1 MTSAIAT
8 EDESSSIPVQQLESV
23 VVRFAGDSGDG
34 MQLAGTQLT
43 NTSALG
49 GNDVATFPDY
59 PAEIRAPLGTLAGV
73 SGFQVRFASHHILT
87 PGDLAD
93 TLVAMNPAALKQ
105 NLVDLKTGG
114 TLITDTDAFDAK
126 GLKLAHYDHNPLE
139 DAALSSD
146 YQLISAPITRLTRE
160 AVESSGLGRKL
171 AARCRNFFAM
181 GLVYWIYGRDME
193 PSLRFIERRFGKDK
207 AVALA
212 DTLALKAGWN
222 FGETTEALRRHY
234 QVPAAVMPAGR
245 YRNLTGNQAL
255 SYGLISAAKRSSKAL
270 FYGAYP
276 ITPASEILHELSRH
290 KAYSVTTFQAEDE
303 IAAMTAVI
311 GAAYGGALAATASA
325 GPGIALKLE
334 AMGLAV
340 MLELPLL
347 VLNIQRAGPST
358 GLPTKPEQA
367 DLLQAMFGRSG
378 EAPLPVLAA
387 ASPSDCFNVVQ
398 EAWQIAVSFM
408 TPVMVLSDAFV
419 ANGAEPWR
427 IPDAEDLPPINIEH
441 PQANGA
447 DFEPYRRNDQLA
459 RPWALPGT
467 PGLMHRIG
475 GLEKQAN
482 TGNVNYDPDNHA
494 AMVDIRAEKVA
505 NIENHIPLQEL
516 EGHGKENAEGEL
528 LVVSWGGSYGAA
540 AEAVTRCAGEGA
552 NVSLCHLRYLNPFP
566 SNLGEILGRFKQI
579 LVPELN
585 SGQLLML
592 LRDKY
597 QVDAKG
603 LNKVQGRPFSSDE
616 IAQQIRNTLSQGAA
630 S

>member
-1 MTSAIAT
+1 MALAT
-8 EDESSSIPVQQLESV
+8 VATRKSPIPPAQELESV

-43 NTSALG
+43 NTSALS

-73 SGFQVRFASHHILT
+73 SGFQVRFASRDILT
-87 PGDLAD
+87 PGDQVD
-93 TLVAMNPAALKQ
+93 TLVAMNPAALKT
-105 NLVDLKTGG
+105 NLSDLKTGG
-114 TLITDTDAFDAK
+114 TLITDSDAFDSK
-126 GLKLAHYDHNPLE
+126 GLKLAGYEQNPLA
-139 DAALSSD
+139 DSAALGD
-146 YQLISAPITRLTRE
+146 YQHINAPITRLTRE
-160 AVESSGLGRKL
+160 AVESAGLGRKL

-181 GLVYWIYGRDME
+181 GLVYWLYERDME
-193 PSLRFIERRFGKDK
+193 PSLRFIERRFGKDE
-207 AVALA
+207 AVAKA

-234 QVPAAVMPAGR
+234 RVPAATMAPGR

-255 SYGLISAAKRSSKAL
+255 AFGLISAARRSDKTL

-290 KAYSVTTFQAEDE
+290 KVCEVMTFQAEDE
-303 IAAMTAVI
+303 IAAMTSVI

-340 MLELPLL
+340 MLELPML

-358 GLPTKPEQA
+358 GLPTKPEQT
-367 DLLQAMFGRSG
+367 DLLQALFGRSG

-387 ASPSDCFNVVQ
+387 ASPADCFDIVQ
-398 EAWQIAVSFM
+398 QAWQIAVRFM
-408 TPVMVLSDAFV
+408 TPVVVLSDAFV

-427 IPDAEDLPPINIEH
+427 IPDANALAPIDIQH
-441 PQANGA
+441 PQADEQSFA
-447 DFEPYRRNDQLA
+447 PYQRNELLA

-467 PGLMHRIG
+467 PGLMHRVG
-475 GLEKQAN
+475 GLEKQLD
-482 TGNVNYDPDNHA
+482 TGNVNYSPDNHA
-494 AMVDIRAEKVA
+494 AMVDLRARKIA
-505 NIENHIPLQEL
+505 GIEAHIPRQQLQGAD
-516 EGHGKENAEGEL
+516 EGDL

-540 AEAVTRCAGEGA
+540 SEAVSHCIGQGA
-552 NVSLCHLRYLNPFP
+552 RVSLCHLRYLNPLP
-566 SNLGEILGRFKQI
+566 SNLGEILARFKRI

-585 SGQLLML
+585 RGQLLML
-592 LRDKY
+592 LRDRY
-597 QVDAKG
+597 LVAAEG
-603 LNKVQGRPFSSDE
+603 LHKVEGRPFSSAD
-616 IAQQIRNTLSQGAA
+616 IARHIDTLLSTGA
-630 S
+630 SS